1 MQELEENLRIL
12 SSQKDKLQ
20 DLGDSLWH
28 TKFRNKLKN
37 IRNRNH

>member
-1 MQELEENLRIL
+1 MQDLEEILRSL

-28 TKFRNKLKN
+28 TKIRRKLKR
-37 IRNRNH
+37 IRKWNN